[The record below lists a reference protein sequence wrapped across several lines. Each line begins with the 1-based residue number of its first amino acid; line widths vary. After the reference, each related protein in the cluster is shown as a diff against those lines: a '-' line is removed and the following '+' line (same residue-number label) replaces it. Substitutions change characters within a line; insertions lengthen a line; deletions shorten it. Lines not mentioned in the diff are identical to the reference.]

1 MSLSRSMLKGM
12 GLTDEQVDAIIEE
25 HASAK
30 DNLKVKI
37 KSLEEQLK
45 DSEEIRNNVV
55 TMGENITAL
64 QANTR
69 ALLEESYSP
78 EDIAKYGEAAL
89 AGAEL

>member
-37 KSLEEQLK
+37 K
-45 DSEEIRNNVV
+45 
-55 TMGENITAL
+55 L
-64 QANTR
+64 Q
-69 ALLEESYSP
+69 
-78 EDIAKYGEAAL
+78 
-89 AGAEL
+89 